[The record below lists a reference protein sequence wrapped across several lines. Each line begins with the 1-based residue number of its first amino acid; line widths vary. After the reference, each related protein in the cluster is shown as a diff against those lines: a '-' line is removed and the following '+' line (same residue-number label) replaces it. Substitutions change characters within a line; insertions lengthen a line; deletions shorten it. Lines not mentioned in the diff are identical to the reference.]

1 MLKQLAAV
9 TPAGRGASIQYA
21 VSYRIVTPVEDLP
34 AYARDKRRGTSDA
47 CLPARYKAVS
57 SPFFAQINA
66 SAQVGLFRQG
76 TTRPV
81 ERVRDGQK
89 CIFPGYELVKGID
102 AGESVGEAE
111 GAGIGEIRGTVAVPR
126 DEVSAR
132 SCGADVL
139 HYLQMQLST
148 GVLDQL
154 VVIKL
159 DVFLPSD

>member
-1 MLKQLAAV
+1 MQ
-9 TPAGRGASIQYA
+9 
-21 VSYRIVTPVEDLP
+21 
-34 AYARDKRRGTSDA
+34 
-47 CLPARYKAVS
+47 YKAVS

-81 ERVRDGQK
+81 ERIKDGQK
-89 CIFPGYELVKGID
+89 CTFPGYELVKGEN
-102 AGESVGEAE
+102 ASASVGEAE
-111 GAGIGEIRGTVAVPR
+111 GAAVGEIRGTVTVPR

-139 HYLQMQLST
+139 HYLQVQLNT

-159 DVFLPSD
+159 DLFLPSA